1 MRTTIDLPPDL
12 HHAVTSIAAHARKSM
27 NQTVA
32 DLIRRGLAHSSLSAD
47 ETANP
52 AFRVDPLTGLPVIR
66 SRRPVTVED
75 VRALDDDGTASWA
88 TAK

>member
-12 HHAVTSIAAHARKSM
+12 HDAVSSIASHARKSM

-32 DLIRRGLAHSSLSAD
+32 DLIRRGLAHPSSPAD
-47 ETANP
+47 STVTP
-52 AFRVDPLTGLPVIR
+52 PFRVDPLTGLPVMR

-75 VRALDDDGTASWA
+75 VRALEDD
-88 TAK
+88 

>member
-12 HHAVTSIAAHARKSM
+12 HHAVTSIASHARKSM

-32 DLIRRGLAHSSLSAD
+32 DLIRRGLAHPSPPAPAS
-47 ETANP
+47 ANP
-52 AFRVDPLTGLPVIR
+52 PFRVDALTGLPVIR

-75 VRALDDDGTASWA
+75 VRALDDE
-88 TAK
+88 